1 MESAILLFVIVICV
15 VSYQAFKNL
24 QFYEQYLFEVDAILG
39 RKEYVRMFSSGFLH
53 VNMMHLAFNMI
64 ALYSFGI
71 SVGIAFGLPKFFFI
85 YFASLLAGNALALYI
100 HRNHGS
106 YRAVG
111 ASGAISGVV
120 YASIALFPSSKIGL
134 ILIPPI
140 IPAWLFGIVF
150 LLVSMYGIKSQRDN
164 IGHEAHLGG
173 AVAGMLLAI
182 AMEPSVLVAHSFFIF
197 IMLVPTLAFLYMVV
211 RRPEMLHVDNFFKTE
226 IEHFR
231 NRNRRQR
238 SSNRPRSDSRPHS
251 SSSSKTYTDTQTETE
266 ELDALLDKVNRKG
279 LDSLTEVEKMR
290 LEELSRK
297 L

>member
-15 VSYQAFKNL
+15 ISYQAFQNR
-24 QFYEQYLFEVDAILG
+24 QFYEQYLFNVNAILV
-39 RKEYVRMFSSGFLH
+39 RKEYVRMVSSGFLH
-53 VNMMHLAFNMI
+53 GDWWHLGFNII

-71 SVGIAFGLPKFFFI
+71 SVGAAFGLPKFFFI
-85 YFASLLAGNALALYI
+85 YFTSLLAGNALALYI
-100 HRNHGS
+100 HRNHGD
-106 YRAVG
+106 YRAIG

-120 YASIALFPSSKIGL
+120 YASIALFPQSKIGL

-140 IPAWLFGIVF
+140 IPAWLFGILF
-150 LLVSMYGIKSQRDN
+150 LLISMYGIKAQRDN

-173 AVAGMLLAI
+173 AVAGLLLAI
-182 AMEPSVLVAHSFFIF
+182 ALEPSILVAHSFFIF
-197 IMLVPTLAFLYMVV
+197 IMLVPTLGFLYMVV
-211 RRPEMLHVDNFFKTE
+211 RRPEMLYIDNFFKNE

-231 NRNRRQR
+231 NRQGKQR
-238 SSNRPRSDSRPHS
+238 SSNRSRSSA
-251 SSSSKTYTDTQTETE
+251 YTHHKVQTESE

-279 LDSLTEVEKMR
+279 LDSLTEVEKRR